1 MSGLG
6 LFLDSNLGAAFF
18 FFSSV
23 SMACSLPQL
32 FQAVLVYFRQ
42 SVFFNK
48 PAFAVHVI
56 LVKSIASII
65 HKISNSSLAKALA
78 LVPLDATLLGQH

>member
-18 FFSSV
+18 FFRLFLWH
-23 SMACSLPQL
+23 AALPQL

-42 SVFFNK
+42 SVAFFNK
-48 PAFAVHVI
+48 PFLPAPCHTG
-56 LVKSIASII
+56 
-65 HKISNSSLAKALA
+65 KIYCQ
-78 LVPLDATLLGQH
+78 QHHPQNLRK